1 MSGPGN
7 GPGSGPGSASV
18 GSDLA
23 DKVVL
28 VTGGGSGI
36 GRATVERVAAGG
48 GTAIAADLTLP
59 NDLPDGA
66 SGVALDVTNAAAVAA
81 AVAGVLAQHGRIDGL
96 VTSAGIVA
104 TGAVD
109 TLELGDWQR
118 ALDVHLTGTMLAARA
133 VVPAM
138 KAAGRGSI
146 VTLGSIYG
154 MTGGAGNL
162 PYNVAKGGVLQLARS
177 LAADLGPF
185 GIRANSVSP
194 GYISTPM
201 TQMVEGYAPVHEAF
215 TAMHLLGRPGRP
227 EEVAAVIGFLLS
239 DAASVVTAANIPV
252 DGGFSGAQVIR
263 P

>member
-1 MSGPGN
+1 MSGAAG
-7 GPGSGPGSASV
+7 A
-18 GSDLA
+18 DLA
-23 DKVVL
+23 GKVVL

-36 GRATVERVAAGG
+36 GRATVERVVAGG
-48 GTAIAADLTLP
+48 GTAVAADLTLP
-59 NDLPDGA
+59 NDLPEGA
-66 SGVALDVTNAAAVAA
+66 EGKALDVTRAAEVEATVAAV
-81 AVAGVLAQHGRIDGL
+81 LARHGRIDGL

-104 TGAVD
+104 TGEVD
-109 TLELGDWQR
+109 ALDPADWQR
-118 ALDVHLTGTMLAARA
+118 ALDVHLTGTMLCART

-138 KAAGRGSI
+138 KAQGSGSI
-146 VTLGSIYG
+146 VTIASIYG

-194 GYISTPM
+194 GYIATPM
-201 TQMVEGYAPVHEAF
+201 TRMVEGYAPMHDAF
-215 TAMHLLGRPGRP
+215 VAMHLLGRPGRP

-239 DAASVVTAANIPV
+239 DAASFVTAANIPV